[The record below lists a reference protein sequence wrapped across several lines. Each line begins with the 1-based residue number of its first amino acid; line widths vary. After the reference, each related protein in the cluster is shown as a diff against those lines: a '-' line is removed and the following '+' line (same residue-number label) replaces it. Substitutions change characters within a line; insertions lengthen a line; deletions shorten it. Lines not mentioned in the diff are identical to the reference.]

1 MKKLCSVM
9 AALLALLFAGA
20 FSLSSCSNSSD
31 DSSLIAALLASQK
44 KSSDWLFLLYFDAD
58 DDTLNDDIYKNMR
71 EIEYALSQIRN
82 VDGSPKANYPSVTAL
97 VLWDGISE
105 EKKSGQKYIHPDGAL
120 FELGADYNLDYVTY
134 GGENKYQLG
143 VVSLK
148 GKSDLGDKFIV
159 GANTIDWTAQ
169 TRAEGCLDVEPNMAD
184 CKTLERFL
192 KWAKGRYDATN
203 VVLCL
208 SDHGSG
214 PYKETY
220 ADTTSVSKSL
230 CSDKTNDDGKRLL
243 SCKNI
248 KDALSAAGYVGS
260 QRPKILWNDVCLQS
274 SAEIVWNYK
283 GCADYLLASPN
294 IDVSQD
300 FVRIMTSMGKECS
313 PVDFGKIVV
322 SAYHERYYEDPQACP
337 KSEADAKNKRSSGYS
352 LYTFSFLSL
361 DEQKAG
367 KLKDAIDDFS
377 DALLELKNGGAQQQ
391 ALFQKVFDDYVDQDP
406 NDYSK
411 CRGLSYHGTYAFLSD
426 LGDLALSVKNEAS
439 LSALHNSADALY
451 NSADALLA
459 LLKHGDDN
467 LIVYAWAGKK
477 AGTETIPTWGNVS
490 QKQLYLTGGRDYI
503 YDQDV
508 EVEKS
513 EDVYGLTIA
522 SSAVYPKDQE
532 FDITENYEKWVD
544 FSSRWGDVIKA
555 WKAYY

>member
-1 MKKLCSVM
+1 MKRILVVT
-9 AALLALLFAGA
+9 AALFAALFALSF
-20 FSLSSCSNSSD
+20 FSCDNSSGNPTVPPV
-31 DSSLIAALLASQK
+31 SK
-44 KSSDWLFLLYFDAD
+44 KTSDWLFLLYFDAD
-58 DDTLNDDIYKNMR
+58 DDVLNDDIYKNMR
-71 EIEYALSQIRN
+71 EIEYALSQMRKA
-82 VDGSPKANYPSVTAL
+82 DGSPSGNYPSVTAL

-105 EKKSGQKYIHPDGAL
+105 AKKNNQKYIHPDGAL

-134 GGENKYQLG
+134 AGENKYQLG

-169 TRAEGCLDVEPNMAD
+169 ARAEGCLDVEPNMAD

-220 ADTTSVSKSL
+220 TDTTLVSKSL

-243 SCKNI
+243 SSKNI
-248 KDALSAAGYVGS
+248 KDALSAAGYAGS
-260 QRPKILWNDVCLQS
+260 QKPKILWNDVCLQS

-283 GCADYLLASPN
+283 GSADYLLASPN
-294 IDVSQD
+294 LDVSQD
-300 FVRIMTSMGKECS
+300 FVRIMTSMGKGCS

-337 KSEADAKNKRSSGYS
+337 KSEADAKSKRSSGYS
-352 LYTFSFLSL
+352 LFTFSFLSL

-367 KLKDAIDDFS
+367 KLKEAVDDFS
-377 DALLELKNGGAQQQ
+377 AALLELKNGDAQRQ
-391 ALFQKVFDDYVDQDP
+391 ALFQKVFDDYVDQDT

-411 CRGLSYHGTYAFLSD
+411 CKGLAYHGIYAFLSD
-426 LGDLALSVKNEAS
+426 LGDLALRVKNEAS
-439 LSALHNSADALY
+439 LSALH

-477 AGTETIPTWGNVS
+477 AGAETIPTWGNVS

-503 YDQDV
+503 HDQAVDV
-508 EVEKS
+508 EWS

-522 SSAVYPKDQE
+522 SSAVYPNTDS
-532 FDITENYEKWVD
+532 DITEYYDNWVG
-544 FSSRWGDVIKA
+544 FSSRWGEVIKA

>member
-1 MKKLCSVM
+1 MKRILVVT
-9 AALLALLFAGA
+9 AALFAALFALSL
-20 FSLSSCSNSSD
+20 FSCDNSSGNPTVPPV
-31 DSSLIAALLASQK
+31 SK
-44 KSSDWLFLLYFDAD
+44 KTSDWLFLFYLDAD
-58 DDTLNDDIYKNMR
+58 DDVLNDDIYKNIR
-71 EIEYALSQIRN
+71 EIEYALSKMRKA
-82 VDGSPKANYPSVTAL
+82 DGSPSGNYPSVNAL

-105 EKKSGQKYIHPDGAL
+105 EKKNNQKYIHPDGAL
-120 FELGADYNLDYVTY
+120 FELGADCNLDYVTY
-134 GGENKYQLG
+134 AGENKYQLG
-143 VVSLK
+143 VVNLK

-169 TRAEGCLDVEPNMAD
+169 ARAEGCLDVEPNMAD

-192 KWAKGRYDATN
+192 KWAKSRYDAAN

-208 SDHGSG
+208 GDHGAG

-230 CSDKTNDDGKRLL
+230 CSDKTNGGARDL

-248 KDALSAAGYVGS
+248 KDALSAAGYAGS
-260 QRPKILWNDVCLQS
+260 QKPKILWNDVCLQS

-283 GCADYLLASPN
+283 GSADYLLASPN
-294 IDVSQD
+294 LDVSQD
-300 FVRIMTSMGKECS
+300 FVRIMTSMGKGCS

-322 SAYHERYYEDPQACP
+322 SAYHERYYEEPQVCP

-352 LYTFSFLSL
+352 LFTFSFLSL
-361 DEQKAG
+361 DEQKAE
-367 KLKDAIDDFS
+367 KLKGAVDDFAA
-377 DALLELKNGGAQQQ
+377 ALLELKNGDAQRQ
-391 ALFQKVFDDYVDQDP
+391 ALFQKVFDDYVDQDT

-411 CRGLSYHGTYAFLSD
+411 CKGLAYHGTYAFLSD
-426 LGDLALSVKNEAS
+426 LGDLALRIKNEAS
-439 LSALHNSADALY
+439 LSALH

-477 AGTETIPTWGNVS
+477 AGAETIPTWGNVS

-503 YDQDV
+503 YDQAVD
-508 EVEKS
+508 VEKS

-522 SSAVYPKDQE
+522 SSAVYPNTDS
-532 FDITENYEKWVD
+532 DITEYYDKWVD
-544 FSSRWGDVIKA
+544 FSSRWGEVIKA

>member
-1 MKKLCSVM
+1 MKRILVVT
-9 AALLALLFAGA
+9 AALFAALFALSL
-20 FSLSSCSNSSD
+20 FSCDNSSGN
-31 DSSLIAALLASQK
+31 SNVPLVSK
-44 KSSDWLFLLYFDAD
+44 KTSDWLFLLYFDAD
-58 DDTLNDDIYKNMR
+58 DDVLNDDIYKNMR
-71 EIEYALSQIRN
+71 EIEYALSQMRKA
-82 VDGSPKANYPSVTAL
+82 DGSPSGNCPSVTAL

-105 EKKSGQKYIHPDGAL
+105 AKKKDQKYIHPDGAL
-120 FELGADYNLDYVTY
+120 FELGADYNLDYNSY

-169 TRAEGCLDVEPNMAD
+169 ARAEGCLDVEPNMAD
-184 CKTLERFL
+184 YKTLERFL
-192 KWAKGRYDATN
+192 IWAKSRYDATN

-230 CSDKTNDDGKRLL
+230 CTDNTNGGARDL

-248 KDALSAAGYVGS
+248 KDALAAAGYAGS

-300 FVRIMTSMGKECS
+300 FVRIMTSMGKGS
-313 PVDFGKIVV
+313 APIDFGKIVV
-322 SAYHERYYEDPQACP
+322 SAYHQRYYEYPQACP

-352 LYTFSFLSL
+352 LFTFSFLSL

-377 DALLELKNGGAQQQ
+377 DALLELKNGGEDEKK
-391 ALFQKVFDDYVDQDP
+391 LFQKVFENYVDQDP

-411 CRGLSYHGTYAFLSD
+411 CKGLAYHGIYAFLSD

-439 LSALHNSADALY
+439 LSALHA
-451 NSADALLA
+451 SADALLA

-467 LIVYAWAGKK
+467 LIVCAWAGKK
-477 AGTETIPTWGNVS
+477 AGTENIPTWGNVN
-490 QKQLYLTGGRDYI
+490 QKQLYLTGGYDYI
-503 YDQDV
+503 SGETLAV
-508 EVEKS
+508 ERE

-522 SSAVYPKDQE
+522 SSAVYPNTDS
-532 FDITENYEKWVD
+532 DITEYYDNWVD

>member
-1 MKKLCSVM
+1 MKRIFVVT
-9 AALLALLFAGA
+9 AALFAALFALSL
-20 FSLSSCSNSSD
+20 FSCDNSSGNPNVPLV
-31 DSSLIAALLASQK
+31 SK
-44 KSSDWLFLLYFDAD
+44 KTSDWLFLLYFDAD

-71 EIEYALSQIRN
+71 EIEYALSQMRKA
-82 VDGSPKANYPSVTAL
+82 DGSPSGNCPSVTAL

-105 EKKSGQKYIHPDGAL
+105 AKKKDQKYIHPDGAL
-120 FELGADYNLDYVTY
+120 FELGADYNLDYNSY

-169 TRAEGCLDVEPNMAD
+169 ARAEGCLDVEPNMAD
-184 CKTLERFL
+184 YKTLERFL
-192 KWAKGRYDATN
+192 KWAKSRYDATN

-208 SDHGSG
+208 GDHGSG

-220 ADTTSVSKSL
+220 TDTTLVSKSL

-243 SCKNI
+243 SSKNI
-248 KDALSAAGYVGS
+248 KDALSAAGYAGS
-260 QRPKILWNDVCLQS
+260 QKPKILWNDVCLQS
-274 SAEIVWNYK
+274 SAEILWNYK
-283 GCADYLLASPN
+283 GSADYLLASPN
-294 IDVSQD
+294 LDVSQD
-300 FVRIMTSMGKECS
+300 FVRIMTSMGKGS
-313 PVDFGKIVV
+313 APIDFGKIVV
-322 SAYHERYYEDPQACP
+322 SAYHERYYEEPQECP
-337 KSEADAKNKRSSGYS
+337 KTEADAKAKRSSGYS
-352 LYTFSFLSL
+352 LFTFSLLSL

-367 KLKDAIDDFS
+367 KLKEAVDDFS
-377 DALLELKNGGAQQQ
+377 DALLDLKNGGEDEKK
-391 ALFQKVFDDYVDQDP
+391 LFQKVFDDYVDQDT

-411 CRGLSYHGTYAFLSD
+411 CKGLAYHGIYAFLSD
-426 LGDLALSVKNEAS
+426 LGDLALRVKNEAS
-439 LSALHNSADALY
+439 LSALH

-477 AGTETIPTWGNVS
+477 AGAETIPTWGNVS

-503 YDQDV
+503 HDQAVDV
-508 EVEKS
+508 EWS

-522 SSAVYPKDQE
+522 SSAVYPNTDS
-532 FDITENYEKWVD
+532 DITEYYDNWVG
-544 FSSRWGDVIKA
+544 FSSRWGEVIKA

>member
-1 MKKLCSVM
+1 MKRIFVVT
-9 AALLALLFAGA
+9 AALFAALFALSL
-20 FSLSSCSNSSD
+20 FSCDNSSGNPTVPLV
-31 DSSLIAALLASQK
+31 SK
-44 KSSDWLFLLYFDAD
+44 KTSDWLFLLYFDAD
-58 DDTLNDDIYKNMR
+58 DDVLNDDIYKNMR
-71 EIEYALSQIRN
+71 EIEYALSQMRKA
-82 VDGSPKANYPSVTAL
+82 DGSPSGNCPSVTAL

-105 EKKSGQKYIHPDGAL
+105 AKKKDQKYIHPDGAL
-120 FELGADYNLDYVTY
+120 FELGADYNLDYNSY

-169 TRAEGCLDVEPNMAD
+169 ARAEGYLDVEPNMAD

-192 KWAKGRYDATN
+192 KWAKSRYDATN

-208 SDHGSG
+208 GDHGSG

-220 ADTTSVSKSL
+220 TDTTLVSKSL

-243 SCKNI
+243 SSKNI
-248 KDALSAAGYVGS
+248 KDALAAAGYVGS
-260 QRPKILWNDVCLQS
+260 QKPKILWNDVCLQS
-274 SAEIVWNYK
+274 SAEILWNYR

-294 IDVSQD
+294 LDVSQE
-300 FVRIMTSMGKECS
+300 FVRIMTSMGKGS
-313 PVDFGKIVV
+313 APIDFGKIVV
-322 SAYHERYYEDPQACP
+322 SAYHQRYYETPQECP
-337 KSEADAKNKRSSGYS
+337 KTEADAKNKRSSGYS

-377 DALLELKNGGAQQQ
+377 DALLELKNGGEDEKK
-391 ALFQKVFDDYVDQDP
+391 LFQKVFDSYVDQDP

-411 CRGLSYHGTYAFLSD
+411 CKGLAYHGIYAFLSD
-426 LGDLALSVKNEAS
+426 LGDLAVRIKLDAE
-439 LSALHNSADALY
+439 LSALH

-459 LLKHGDDN
+459 LLKHGDDG
-467 LIVYAWAGKK
+467 LVIYAWAGKM
-477 AGTETIPTWGNVS
+477 ALSETIPTWSNVT
-490 QKQLYLTGGRDYI
+490 QKQLYLTGGYDYI
-503 YDQDV
+503 SGETLAV
-508 EVEKS
+508 ERE

-522 SSAVYPKDQE
+522 SSAVYPNTDS
-532 FDITENYEKWVD
+532 DITEYYDNWVD